1 MDRNSGKIIE
11 ENLTSILSGDAALVT
26 LMPTKPIC
34 VESFEKYS
42 KLGRFS
48 IRDMRQTIA
57 VGIIKSVEKVDI
69 FEKPIANLT
78 K

>member
-1 MDRNSGKIIE
+1 
-11 ENLTSILSGDAALVT
+11 
-26 LMPTKPIC
+26 MPTKPMC
-34 VESFEKYS
+34 VESFDEYS

-69 FEKPIANLT
+69 FEKPIASLT
-78 K
+78 KKTKKTNKKSGLMLKSAVTSNT